1 MACSTKQRRALAKA
15 RRKWKN
21 MSKKERAKRMPNKR
35 RRKR

>member
-1 MACSTKQRRALAKA
+1 MATKKQLAALRKA

-21 MSKKERAKRMPNKR
+21 MSKKARKKAMPNKK